1 MGALKVG
8 NSCIIIQGND
18 FGKKIKI
25 NRLEK
30 NEIYFE
36 DKGKEKKVNVLHVF
50 PIEWKIKNKID

>member
-1 MGALKVG
+1 MGALKIG

-25 NRLEK
+25 NKLEK

-36 DKGKEKKVNVLHVF
+36 EKGKEKKINILHVF
-50 PIEWKIKNKID
+50 PLE